1 MKRILLHLL
10 LLWCAVCTAF
20 AQGGIPS
27 IRNFSPTEY
36 QAHNRNFDIIC
47 GEDGFVFVANF
58 EGLLYYDGA
67 TWRIMH
73 TPGITRITELF
84 RDSNGTVWAGGYN
97 FIGKIQHNDNG
108 SLKLA
113 SLDPQTSIDG
123 EVRVIWEEQGQ
134 LFFVVGENSV
144 YAINGN
150 HISKQAGKRVPH
162 TTAATYD
169 LETSITQ
176 TVLLSNGL
184 RAYAT
189 NGKGVIISDARDIN
203 QYSINESNGLCSDN
217 VERLDYDK
225 HGILWGATDNGVFA
239 IAVPS
244 AYSHFTV
251 DEGLRGEVIAIE
263 KMQDQ
268 LYVGTLSGLFRRK
281 GMRFEPIQ
289 GINHACWDI
298 HPMGNSLLA
307 ATSSGVFRVYANGST
322 HQLTNANTMALLVK
336 GNTYYTG
343 ELDGV
348 YMNTLDGQ
356 RQRISGEEKVTK
368 IYIDNDEAIWLQ
380 NLYGQIWKRIRGKAD
395 FVQQS
400 VDDGKNNAATLVNI
414 DNQFVVVSAI
424 ATKPFPYPLFSYTD
438 EQGYV
443 WLTNNE
449 GKDLYVMHKG
459 KRVDDLQELLFPVAE
474 STIRSMLVDSKQ
486 ILLGDNNGLTLID
499 RTQKDPLMQAKPKLH
514 LRSVVLNGDSVLWGG
529 FGETPASLPSLS
541 TEDRNLQFTYAVE
554 NKPLLGN
561 VVYRYRIDGR
571 SWSTWSEDTGVSF
584 LNYPSG
590 SYSFEVQARDALGR
604 LTDIVSIN
612 FSIDY
617 PIYQRWYMFVLYFLL
632 FALAVFGVMR
642 HRELRL
648 ERENIQLE
656 NIVQERTMKLRE
668 AQSELIRQEKMA
680 TVGKLTQGLID
691 RILNP
696 LNYIN
701 NFSKLSEGLVK
712 DLEANVED
720 EKEVMDKDN
729 YEDTIDVIG
738 MLRGNLQKVSEHGQ
752 NTTRTLKAMEEML
765 KDRTG
770 GIVPMDLTPV
780 LRQDEEMV
788 RKYYA
793 SEISQYGIDLQFQIP
808 GESLRINGNA
818 DQLSKTIMSLM
829 GNSIYALVKKAQRQQ
844 YQPTLALSVDITNS
858 STQATGKSLTVTIR
872 DNGIGIEE
880 TIIDKIFD
888 PFFTTK
894 TTSEAAGVGLYLS
907 REIVQNHGGDISVS
921 SVKNDYS
928 EFCITLPLLTE

>member
-1 MKRILLHLL
+1 M
-10 LLWCAVCTAF
+10 
-20 AQGGIPS
+20 
-27 IRNFSPTEY
+27 
-36 QAHNRNFDIIC
+36 
-47 GEDGFVFVANF
+47 
-58 EGLLYYDGA
+58 
-67 TWRIMH
+67 
-73 TPGITRITELF
+73 
-84 RDSNGTVWAGGYN
+84 
-97 FIGKIQHNDNG
+97 
-108 SLKLA
+108 
-113 SLDPQTSIDG
+113 
-123 EVRVIWEEQGQ
+123 
-134 LFFVVGENSV
+134 
-144 YAINGN
+144 
-150 HISKQAGKRVPH
+150 
-162 TTAATYD
+162 
-169 LETSITQ
+169 
-176 TVLLSNGL
+176 
-184 RAYAT
+184 
-189 NGKGVIISDARDIN
+189 
-203 QYSINESNGLCSDN
+203 
-217 VERLDYDK
+217 
-225 HGILWGATDNGVFA
+225 
-239 IAVPS
+239 
-244 AYSHFTV
+244 
-251 DEGLRGEVIAIE
+251 
-263 KMQDQ
+263 
-268 LYVGTLSGLFRRK
+268 VGTTLYRYQLNDGGWSAWADDIDAEF
-281 GMRFEPIQ
+281 
-289 GINHACWDI
+289 INLPH
-298 HPMGNSLLA
+298 G
-307 ATSSGVFRVYANGST
+307 
-322 HQLTNANTMALLVK
+322 
-336 GNTYYTG
+336 
-343 ELDGV
+343 
-348 YMNTLDGQ
+348 
-356 RQRISGEEKVTK
+356 
-368 IYIDNDEAIWLQ
+368 
-380 NLYGQIWKRIRGKAD
+380 
-395 FVQQS
+395 
-400 VDDGKNNAATLVNI
+400 
-414 DNQFVVVSAI
+414 
-424 ATKPFPYPLFSYTD
+424 SYTF
-438 EQGYV
+438 
-443 WLTNNE
+443 
-449 GKDLYVMHKG
+449 K
-459 KRVDDLQELLFPVAE
+459 
-474 STIRSMLVDSKQ
+474 
-486 ILLGDNNGLTLID
+486 
-499 RTQKDPLMQAKPKLH
+499 
-514 LRSVVLNGDSVLWGG
+514 
-529 FGETPASLPSLS
+529 
-541 TEDRNLQFTYAVE
+541 
-554 NKPLLGN
+554 
-561 VVYRYRIDGR
+561 
-571 SWSTWSEDTGVSF
+571 
-584 LNYPSG
+584 
-590 SYSFEVQARDALGR
+590 VQARDALGR